1 MFESLIDVCPM
12 DTSLLQNRD
21 YTFILARTADD
32 NGVKPPGFAQRW
44 LEAQACVLALAEQ
57 CEAFDPDGITIYVA
71 MHCAETICRFQKYS
85 QVTSA
90 NLTQIFEENAS
101 PYRIN
106 LCEVLQ
112 AALQDYLDRK
122 ARGATKVNGEILI
135 VLVDGEPADRMGIAR
150 VIKEATQH
158 LDSEAEL
165 GIGFVQIGEDLLA
178 KGFLAALDN
187 NLQSVG
193 AKFDIVSTRL
203 LETIESGS
211 LSEFL
216 LDILR
221 N

>member
-1 MFESLIDVCPM
+1 M
-12 DTSLLQNRD
+12 SLLQNRD
-21 YTFILARTADD
+21 YTFILARTANDS
-32 NGVKPPGFAQRW
+32 GIKPPGFAQRW
-44 LEAQACVLALAEQ
+44 VVAQAAVLDLAKQ
-57 CEAFDPDGITIYVA
+57 CEALDPDGITVYVA
-71 MHCAETICRFQKYS
+71 QPCAETICRFQKYS

-90 NLTQIFEENAS
+90 NLEQIFEENAS
-101 PYRIN
+101 PQRIN

-112 AALQDYLDRK
+112 AALQDYFDRK
-122 ARGATKVNGEILI
+122 ARGATKANGEIVI
-135 VLVDGEPADRMGIAR
+135 VLIDGEPADRMGIAR

-158 LDSEAEL
+158 MDRDEEL

-178 KGFLAALDN
+178 KGFLTALDD
-187 NLQSVG
+187 NLKSVG

-203 LETIESGS
+203 LDKIETES